1 MLKVI
6 ITFDYEIFFGKN
18 NASENEILFSPTDE
32 LLTLLNKYNLKGT
45 FFADVLS
52 VEAYKRENLQN
63 NYPVLFENQLRD
75 MAKAGHDV
83 QLHIHPHWITAKYDK
98 SIKQWIIDPKT
109 YRIHYFFN
117 NNDLNINAE
126 QIIQNGI
133 SYLNETIKPVNEQYK
148 VYAYR
153 AGGYCIQPEDELFK
167 LLSKNGIQLDSSV
180 CVGKKLHSEAH
191 FFDFDKEYDELNWKL
206 ASDIVELPI
215 GSVNNN
221 LVKRFIPGTGF
232 QTLKK
237 KPAKGEGIAGTTKAT
252 QSKFKR
258 LLHFNKTKREF
269 GLEFMHY
276 KQLMYGLKQ
285 YYKKYDC
292 KNQDKY
298 VAVICHPK
306 SMDSISI
313 KNMEI
318 FINKVLENKKW
329 VCFSTLKEMRNCIN
343 NQEASSV

>member
-1 MLKVI
+1 MNTEDDKKGFDADIIYKKML
-6 ITFDYEIFFGKN
+6 
-18 NASENEILFSPTDE
+18 
-32 LLTLLNKYNLKGT
+32 
-45 FFADVLS
+45 
-52 VEAYKRENLQN
+52 
-63 NYPVLFENQLRD
+63 
-75 MAKAGHDV
+75 
-83 QLHIHPHWITAKYDK
+83 
-98 SIKQWIIDPKT
+98 
-109 YRIHYFFN
+109 
-117 NNDLNINAE
+117 
-126 QIIQNGI
+126 
-133 SYLNETIKPVNEQYK
+133 
-148 VYAYR
+148 
-153 AGGYCIQPEDELFK
+153 
-167 LLSKNGIQLDSSV
+167 
-180 CVGKKLHSEAH
+180 
-191 FFDFDKEYDELNWKL
+191 
-206 ASDIVELPI
+206 LPI